1 MFSTDAI
8 KSFKKDFVL
17 KPLNEDDL
25 LMPKSYISTGNYA
38 VNKIISGSVFR
49 GIPNNRITTFYGES
63 GCVPFDARIYVMC
76 KTEVEIS
83 EALEYV
89 RDDVI
94 FETYFENLTVDEKIN
109 ILLEI
114 GYTLGEIC
122 TRIGVTRQALWF
134 NRRNSVGKKPVKS
147 KNIHTS
153 VYKLNML
160 LRKNV
165 YQMKIQ
171 GIKLLNYKKAPFLVL
186 TPSGFRRCS
195 GVIDKGE
202 KETIVLSIVDCPTFA
217 VSKDHLVEME
227 DGTFEFAENIYNN
240 FKMGLFDKNIK
251 TIYGP
256 RQLVTAREGGWIRMC
271 DLEMQDP
278 SHTYF
283 ANDVSGHNSGK
294 SLIVSEII
302 INAIKSSKFDFI
314 FYLDSEGGMLAERF
328 TSALDD
334 EEQSKVLHIPVENTE
349 DCTVKLHKIYDEI
362 RKQFDAAK
370 GDPEKEPHVMVV
382 LDSFSGLEKRQF
394 VEDALNEKVSGD
406 MGQKAKAKNA
416 MIKSLMMPVV
426 ITGCPLVL
434 ICHSYKSMNAMGPQK
449 FNELSGG
456 EGIKYASHIVVQST
470 KSRKRQED
478 SALGLKGG
486 NSYYAGNA
494 IRYISYKD
502 RLVKEGL
509 ETTMYVDLN
518 EGISKYAGLWD
529 DAIRLGF
536 IKQSGAWYQVPSY
549 EDPEKK
555 FRKDDIAENAEIW
568 NTFINDM
575 DELFKYETQYGHKN
589 FDEDSAKAYLESIKK
604 SSNATKKTVKE
615 TK

>member
-1 MFSTDAI
+1 MFSSDAI

-25 LMPKSYISTGNYA
+25 VMPKFFVSTGNYA
-38 VNKIISGSVFR
+38 VNKIISGSVFG

-63 GCVPFDARIYVMC
+63 GCVPFDAKVYVLC
-76 KTEVEIS
+76 KTEVEIA
-83 EALEYV
+83 EELEYV
-89 RDDVI
+89 RDDVV
-94 FETYFENLTVDEKIN
+94 FSTYFENLTVDQKVN
-109 ILLEI
+109 LLTEV

-122 TRIGVTRQALWF
+122 HRIGVTRQSLWTT
-134 NRRNSVGKKPVKS
+134 RKNSIGKAAAKS
-147 KNIHTS
+147 KNVHTS
-153 VYKLNML
+153 VYKLNTL

-165 YQMKIQ
+165 YQMRIQ
-171 GIKLLNYKKAPFLVL
+171 GIKLLNYKKTPFLVL
-186 TPSGFRRCS
+186 TPVGFRRCS
-195 GVIDKGE
+195 NVIDKGE
-202 KETIVLSIVDCPTFA
+202 KETYIISVVDCPTTS
-217 VSKDHLVEME
+217 VSKDHLIEME
-227 DGTFEFAENIYNN
+227 DGTFEFAENVFQSFTN
-240 FKMGLFDKNIK
+240 GTFDKKIK
-251 TIYGP
+251 TLYGP
-256 RQLVTAREGGWIRMC
+256 KALVTIREGGWERMC
-271 DLEMQDP
+271 DLEIQDP
-278 SHTYF
+278 CHSYF

-302 INAIKSSKFDFI
+302 INAIKGGNFDYI
-314 FYLDSEGGMLAERF
+314 FYLDSEGGMLAEKF
-328 TSALDD
+328 TTALTD

-349 DCTVKLHKIYDEI
+349 DCTVKLHKIYNEI

-370 GDPEKEPHVMVV
+370 GDATKEPHVMVV

-394 VEDALNEKVSGD
+394 VEDALDEKVAGD

-416 MIKSLMMPVV
+416 MVKSLMMPVV

-456 EGIKYASHIVVQST
+456 EGVKYASHIVIQST

-478 SALGLKGG
+478 AALGLKGG

-536 IKQSGAWYQVPSY
+536 IKQLGAWYQVPSY
-549 EDPEKK
+549 KDPEKK
-555 FRKDDIAENAEIW
+555 FRKDDIAENDEIW

-575 DELFKYETQYGHKN
+575 DILFKYETKYGHKN
-589 FDEDSAKAYLESIKK
+589 FDEETAKAFLEKIK
-604 SSNATKKTVKE
+604 NAPKTAAKGN
-615 TK
+615 K